1 MLIVLFIMFLP
12 LLPWVIGVPLG
23 IIKLIKDNV
32 TEARTSRLEA
42 FEAHNAYLEEEERK
56 ARERDYY
63 TALIANLEDLQR
75 MIEDKPH
82 DEKQLR
88 QLITLDKQIHTAQ
101 AKLEKLG

>member
-1 MLIVLFIMFLP
+1 
-12 LLPWVIGVPLG
+12 
-23 IIKLIKDNV
+23 
-32 TEARTSRLEA
+32 
-42 FEAHNAYLEEEERK
+42 
-56 ARERDYY
+56 
-63 TALIANLEDLQR
+63 

>member
-1 MLIVLFIMFLP
+1 MTLFIIIVCVAG
-12 LLPWVIGVPLG
+12 VIGGVAKFIADKPPKP
-23 IIKLIKDNV
+23 IYSPVDAWETVDEYWAK
-32 TEARTSRLEA
+32 
-42 FEAHNAYLEEEERK
+42 EEQK
-56 ARERDYY
+56 AREKDYLRAY
-63 TALIANLEDLQR
+63 IANLEDLQR